1 MKGQT
6 VNADKRK
13 RVLFLCI
20 GNACRSQMAEA
31 FARTYGADVLIPAS
45 AGLSPAMKIATD
57 TLKAMADKNIDL
69 RDQFPKALRH
79 LGRSEFD
86 LVVNLSGSSVPED
99 LASRTKVLEWEVDDP
114 VFMKYDQHCEIRD
127 QIEKLVMSLIIDLR
141 QQSAPTR
148 LRGQGS
154 GHLDV

>member
-1 MKGQT
+1 M
-6 VNADKRK
+6 NAAKRK

-31 FARTYGADVLIPAS
+31 FARTYGADILLAAS
-45 AGLSPAMKIATD
+45 AGLAPAIKMAPD
-57 TLKAMADKNIDL
+57 TLKAMGEKNIDL
-69 RDQFPKALRH
+69 RDQFPKSLRH
-79 LGRSEFD
+79 LGRAEFD

-127 QIEKLVMSLIIDLR
+127 QIEKLVMSLILDLR
-141 QQSAPTR
+141 QQAGPSR

-154 GHLDV
+154 GRLEV

>member
-6 VNADKRK
+6 VIADKRK

-31 FARTYGADVLIPAS
+31 FARTYGADILIAAS
-45 AGLSPAMKIATD
+45 AGLAPAMKIATD
-57 TLKAMADKNIDL
+57 TLKAMAEKNIDL
-69 RDQFPKALRH
+69 RDQFPKSLRH
-79 LGRSEFD
+79 LGRAEFD

-114 VFMKYDQHCEIRD
+114 VFMKYEKHCEVRD
-127 QIEKLVMSLIIDLR
+127 QIEKLVMSLILDLR
-141 QQSAPTR
+141 QQAAPSR

-154 GHLDV
+154 GRLEV

>member
-6 VNADKRK
+6 VIAEKRK
-13 RVLFLCI
+13 RVLFVCI

-31 FARTYGADVLIPAS
+31 FARTYGADILIPAS

-114 VFMKYDQHCEIRD
+114 VFMKYAQHCEIRD
-127 QIEKLVMSLIIDLR
+127 EIEKLVMSLIIDLR
-141 QQSAPTR
+141 QQSAPSR

-154 GHLDV
+154 GRLEV